1 MRKCGPSCQ
10 FPTYPLEDLVDCD
23 GPLCKGK
30 KGHHPACLDDISNQC
45 QECVEAS
52 KKPPAE
58 VIVRDGDDG
67 EEEEEDEEFPVLDEI
82 EDEEEEEEEEDVA
95 SSAASGA
102 SSWLKCLDPWEA
114 HRGRVESISRQ
125 AVWWKVFHTF
135 KKMDKEFDENSASCN
150 ICGQILTR
158 GKSKSPTTIKNH
170 LLHKHK
176 QVFAQLAAMAKE
188 KKKGAEPSPSMSS
201 TATRGS
207 GLITDYAVAL
217 KNKEQYSAE
226 IKAAMAMWLID
237 DDVPFR
243 KTENKW
249 FRQVLELTA
258 EAGWGK
264 AYFTP
269 NYVSMK
275 EEAATLEHVL
285 LNDLKP
291 VLKKTPLVLTMDHWT
306 AKTKDQFSGTTAHWI
321 DGVHAKSAVLDFKVK
336 EFAGKGSSTAEAML
350 EELEKDMLVWDIK
363 LSAGTVPFI
372 VTDTE
377 AAMNLFGMHIEEKH
391 EIVSYCTDHSIQLTT
406 NIAMEWDFGTEEGS
420 AKNLMEKTRAFVTYF
435 NSSMQ
440 MVDELKSIQKWFDNN
455 KEREPVVLKGDSK
468 TCWWSSFDMIK
479 RKLY

>member
-1 MRKCGPSCQ
+1 MPSCGPSCS

-45 QECVEAS
+45 QECVEVS

-67 EEEEEDEEFPVLDEI
+67 EEEEEEDEEFPVLDEI

-114 HRGRVESISRQ
+114 HRGRVESISRP

-135 KKMDKEFDENSASCN
+135 KKTDKEFDENSASYN

-201 TATRGS
+201 TATWES

-217 KNKEQYSAE
+217 KNKEQYSA
-226 IKAAMAMWLID
+226 
-237 DDVPFR
+237 
-243 KTENKW
+243 
-249 FRQVLELTA
+249 
-258 EAGWGK
+258 
-264 AYFTP
+264 
-269 NYVSMK
+269 
-275 EEAATLEHVL
+275 
-285 LNDLKP
+285 
-291 VLKKTPLVLTMDHWT
+291 
-306 AKTKDQFSGTTAHWI
+306 
-321 DGVHAKSAVLDFKVK
+321 
-336 EFAGKGSSTAEAML
+336 
-350 EELEKDMLVWDIK
+350 
-363 LSAGTVPFI
+363 
-372 VTDTE
+372 
-377 AAMNLFGMHIEEKH
+377 
-391 EIVSYCTDHSIQLTT
+391 
-406 NIAMEWDFGTEEGS
+406 
-420 AKNLMEKTRAFVTYF
+420 
-435 NSSMQ
+435 
-440 MVDELKSIQKWFDNN
+440 
-455 KEREPVVLKGDSK
+455 
-468 TCWWSSFDMIK
+468 
-479 RKLY
+479 